1 MLIIE
6 RYERVMKEKRG
17 SFSGGLG
24 FVLAAA
30 GSAVGLGN
38 LWRFPY
44 LAAQYG
50 GGIFI
55 FVYLILVLTFGYS
68 MLVMEIGIG
77 RKTKKS
83 SISAF
88 KQLDKKFSV
97 FGYLA
102 MIVPMIILPYY
113 CVIGGWVLKYMLV
126 FLSGKATV
134 SAAAADDY
142 FGGFIS
148 ATWSPLIMFLIFF
161 AITIVIV
168 LAGVEKGVE
177 RVSKLMMPI
186 LVLISIGICVY
197 VTTIPGSFEGI
208 KYYLFPDFSK
218 FSFKT
223 VCGAMGQMFY
233 SMSLAMGIM
242 ISYGSYVK
250 DDVNIGKAV
259 GHIEIFDTGIA
270 VMAGFMIIPVVYM
283 FSGEAGLATGG
294 PGLMFKTLP
303 KVFDTM
309 PLGTVIGA
317 AFFVLVLFAALT
329 SSISIMEAIVS
340 NLMDGFKLS
349 RKKAVAIIIAI
360 SLVLGA
366 ITSLGNGVLS
376 HVTILGMDFL
386 TFFDYFSNSVLMP
399 IVALGTCIMIGWGI
413 GTKVIEEE
421 VTKNGD
427 KMSRVKIF
435 RIMVKY
441 IAPVCMMI
449 ILVAYSLAQFGF
461 ITL

>member
-1 MLIIE
+1 
-6 RYERVMKEKRG
+6 
-17 SFSGGLG
+17 
-24 FVLAAA
+24 
-30 GSAVGLGN
+30 
-38 LWRFPY
+38 
-44 LAAQYG
+44 
-50 GGIFI
+50 
-55 FVYLILVLTFGYS
+55 
-68 MLVMEIGIG
+68 
-77 RKTKKS
+77 
-83 SISAF
+83 
-88 KQLDKKFSV
+88 
-97 FGYLA
+97 
-102 MIVPMIILPYY
+102 
-113 CVIGGWVLKYMLV
+113 
-126 FLSGKATV
+126 
-134 SAAAADDY
+134 
-142 FGGFIS
+142 
-148 ATWSPLIMFLIFF
+148 MFLIFF
-161 AITIVIV
+161 SVTILVV

-177 RVSKLMMPI
+177 RVSKFMMPV
-186 LVLISIGICVY
+186 LVLISVGICIY
-197 VTTIPGSFEGI
+197 VATIPEAREGI
-208 KYYLFPDFSK
+208 KYYLLPDFSK

-242 ISYGSYVK
+242 ISYGSYLK
-250 DDVNIGKAV
+250 DDVNIGKSV
-259 GHIEIFDTGIA
+259 GRIEIFDTGIA

-283 FSGEAGLATGG
+283 FNGEAGLATGG

-317 AFFVLVLFAALT
+317 AFFLLVLFAALT

-340 NLMDGFKLS
+340 NLMDGFKMS
-349 RKKAVAIIIAI
+349 RKKAVVIIIAI

-376 HVTILGMDFL
+376 NVTVLGMDFL
-386 TFFDYFSNSVLMP
+386 TFFDYLSNSVLMP
-399 IVALGTCIMIGWGI
+399 IVALGTCIMIGWRV

>member
-126 FLSGKATV
+126 FLSGKATA

-161 AITIVIV
+161 AITIVVV

-250 DDVNIGKAV
+250 DDVNIGKSV

-309 PLGTVIGA
+309 PLGAVIGA

-340 NLMDGFKLS
+340 NLMDGFKMS